1 MTPKKQT
8 IEEFFQG
15 EKQYKIPVY
24 QRAYSWEEKQWNTF
38 LEDLEEATR
47 SENCYFFGNI
57 SLEESENNT
66 AEIIDGQQRITTIII
81 FIRALYNILEKKEF
95 NENQIKKQEVLS
107 KLKEI
112 YLNPKAKLK
121 TVEYDDGYFENYII
135 KNNDSYSS
143 QTFSQDRIKD
153 AKEFFNKKL
162 ESKSTEEI
170 LKLFESLKKAQ
181 ILSIAFNNKKDS
193 ILMFELQNNRGKEL
207 TKLEKLKS
215 YLSYQIY
222 TYCEKETCEEKLRK
236 ITKIFEDIYRLLK
249 DIKQNINF
257 LDEDRILN
265 YFNIAKFD
273 FNYRENDD
281 EKNYKKELKKAKE
294 PKDKVIWIEDYM
306 EELKLAFIDMKNFGQ
321 LKSDYK
327 DYLLDLDVW
336 EVYPFIIKAYE
347 FFREDKKNL
356 EEIFKALEIIA
367 FRNKLAQTRAVL
379 SSRLNGALKKFKEKK
394 DVENLT
400 NSLKEICK
408 NQYWSDK
415 KLFGADD
422 EDENSLRY
430 IYRENSKIALYILMR
445 YENYLRKD
453 DAKTRGYKV
462 TKDSIKKMQ
471 IEHIA
476 PRTEKG
482 EKAKSG
488 YETYNDHF
496 REMYVDCIGNLL
508 LIPQSQ
514 NSSLGNEPFKV
525 KRESYKNSLS
535 LLQQREISQ
544 FAKDKWDKKA
554 IDKRYNKLMQFI
566 KDTWSFK
573 E

>member
-453 DAKTRGYKV
+453 DAKTRGYKA
-462 TKDSIKKMQ
+462 TKDSIENPEL
-471 IEHIA
+471 EHIA

>member
-367 FRNKLAQTRAVL
+367 FRDKLARTRADL

>member
-95 NENQIKKQEVLS
+95 NENQTKKQEVLS

-135 KNNDSYSS
+135 KNNNSYPNQTLS
-143 QTFSQDRIKD
+143 QIRIKK

-207 TKLEKLKS
+207 TNLERLKS

-236 ITKIFEDIYRLLK
+236 ITKIFESIYCLLQ
-249 DIKQNINF
+249 DINF

-281 EKNYKKELKKAKE
+281 DKNYRKELKKAKE
-294 PKDKVIWIEDYM
+294 PKDKVTWIEDYM
-306 EELKLAFIDMKNFGQ
+306 EGLKLAFIDMKNFGQ

-367 FRNKLAQTRAVL
+367 FRDKLAQTRANL
-379 SSRLNGALKKFKEKK
+379 SSRLNGVLKKFKEKK
-394 DVENLT
+394 DVENLK

-422 EDENSLRY
+422 EDENSLLRS
-430 IYRENSKIALYILMR
+430 IYKEKRNRDIARYILMR

-453 DAKTRGYKV
+453 DAKTRGYRV
-462 TKDSIKKMQ
+462 TKDSIENREL
-471 IEHIA
+471 EHIA
-476 PRTEKG
+476 PQTEKG

-514 NSSLGNEPFKV
+514 NSSLKNIPFKD
-525 KRESYKNSLS
+525 KLKSYKESP
-535 LLQQREISQ
+535 LLQQKEISK

>member
-95 NENQIKKQEVLS
+95 NENQTKKQEVLS

-135 KNNDSYSS
+135 KNNDSYPT
-143 QTFSQDRIKD
+143 QTLSQDRIKK
-153 AKEFFNKKL
+153 AKDFFNKKL

-207 TKLEKLKS
+207 TNLEKLKS

-236 ITKIFEDIYRLLK
+236 ITKIFESIYCLLQ
-249 DIKQNINF
+249 DINF

-281 EKNYKKELKKAKE
+281 DKNYKKELKKAKK
-294 PKDKVIWIEDYM
+294 PKDKVTWIEDYM
-306 EELKLAFIDMKNFGQ
+306 EGLKLAFIDMKNFGQ

-367 FRNKLAQTRAVL
+367 FRDKLAQTRANL
-379 SSRLNGALKKFKEKK
+379 SSRLNGVLKKFKEKK
-394 DVENLT
+394 DVENLK

-422 EDENSLRY
+422 EDENSLLRS
-430 IYRENSKIALYILMR
+430 IYKEKRNRDIARYILMR

-453 DAKTRGYKV
+453 DAKTRGYRV
-462 TKDSIKKMQ
+462 TKDSIENREL
-471 IEHIA
+471 EHIA
-476 PRTEKG
+476 PQTEKG

-514 NSSLGNEPFKV
+514 NSSLKNIPFKD
-525 KRESYKNSLS
+525 KLKSYKESP
-535 LLQQREISQ
+535 LLQQREISK

>member
-135 KNNDSYSS
+135 KNSNSYSS

>member
-57 SLEESENNT
+57 SLEESKNNT

-95 NENQIKKQEVLS
+95 NENQTKKQEVLS

-135 KNNDSYSS
+135 KNNNSYSS

-222 TYCEKETCEEKLRK
+222 TYCEKESCEEKLRK

-249 DIKQNINF
+249 DINF

-294 PKDKVIWIEDYM
+294 PKDKVTWIEDYM

-367 FRNKLAQTRAVL
+367 FRDKLARTRADL
-379 SSRLNGALKKFKEKK
+379 SSRLNGVLKKFKEKK
-394 DVENLT
+394 DVENLK

-422 EDENSLRY
+422 EDENSLLRS
-430 IYRENSKIALYILMR
+430 IYKEKRNRDIARYILMR

-453 DAKTRGYKV
+453 DAKTRGYRV
-462 TKDSIKKMQ
+462 TKDSIENREL
-471 IEHIA
+471 EHIA
-476 PRTEKG
+476 PQTEKG

-496 REMYVDCIGNLL
+496 REMYVHCIGNLL

-514 NSSLGNEPFKV
+514 NSSLKNIPFKD
-525 KRESYKNSLS
+525 KLKSYKESP
-535 LLQQREISQ
+535 LLQQREISK

>member
-8 IEEFFQG
+8 IEEFFQR

-57 SLEESENNT
+57 SLEESKNNT

-95 NENQIKKQEVLS
+95 NENQTKKQEVLS

-135 KNNDSYSS
+135 KNSNSYPA
-143 QTFSQDRIKD
+143 QTLSQDRIKK

-170 LKLFESLKKAQ
+170 LKLFKSLKKAQ

-207 TKLEKLKS
+207 TNLEKLKS

-222 TYCEKETCEEKLRK
+222 TYCEKESCEEKLRK

-249 DIKQNINF
+249 DINF

-306 EELKLAFIDMKNFGQ
+306 EELKQAFIDMKNFGQ

-367 FRNKLAQTRAVL
+367 FRDKLARTRADL
-379 SSRLNGALKKFKEKK
+379 SSRLNGVLKKFKEKK
-394 DVENLT
+394 DVENLK

-453 DAKTRGYKV
+453 DAKTRGYKA
-462 TKDSIKKMQ
+462 TKDSIENPEL
-471 IEHIA
+471 EHIA

-496 REMYVDCIGNLL
+496 REMYVHCIGNLL

-514 NSSLGNEPFKV
+514 NSSLKNIPFKD
-525 KRESYKNSLS
+525 KLKSYKESP
-535 LLQQREISQ
+535 LLQQKEISK